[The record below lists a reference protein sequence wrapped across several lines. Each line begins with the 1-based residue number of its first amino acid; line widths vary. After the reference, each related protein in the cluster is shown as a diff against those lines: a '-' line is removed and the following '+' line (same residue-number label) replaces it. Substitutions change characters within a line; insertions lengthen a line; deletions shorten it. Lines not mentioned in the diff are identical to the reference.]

1 MSVYNKIVNLGR
13 ILYISK
19 RLHLKKVTLM
29 NKYIFT
35 IPTYRAIQEASI
47 VNEGITVIAGENGS
61 GKSTLSRAMYYM
73 VNVMSG
79 FPEYVFREALAN
91 VLDMTRPLRDAMTQT
106 THVMSNRTMIREK
119 YDQLAEVENFEDMEA
134 SFQSMLMA
142 YRPILEN
149 FFETVKESKK
159 QDRIL
164 EYLGVDTNG
173 SSAVMAQD
181 CVDAT
186 WQKFTNVVTTAQENI
201 DKHPKA
207 LLFDY
212 LHTYGMDMHDFP
224 QKGVKFTED
233 GVDLIISK
241 FFSAPLGLHR
251 AIYIDTPM
259 AVNDNF
265 NYSTRYWNNLTY
277 LMNQQAVTPT
287 EEERILRR
295 KLREILNGDITIE
308 KDQFT
313 SKSKLCYSRLDGLD
327 IDLVNAA
334 TGIKSFAYLLRL
346 LANGHLKEDTLL
358 LIDEPEAHL
367 HPQWIVE
374 FANILVLLNKKLGVK
389 IVITSHNPD
398 MISAIHSISE
408 AQGVQETT
416 RFYLA
421 KKQDDESFQYTY
433 QDLGTDIGPIFESF
447 NIALNRIEFYGA

>member
-1 MSVYNKIVNLGR
+1 M
-13 ILYISK
+13 
-19 RLHLKKVTLM
+19 
-29 NKYIFT
+29 
-35 IPTYRAIQEASI
+35 PTYRAIQEATI

-73 VNVMSG
+73 VNLMSG
-79 FPEYVFREALAN
+79 FASYVFNEARQN
-91 VLDMTRPLRDAMTQT
+91 VLDMVRSLKDAMTQT
-106 THVMSNRTMIREK
+106 THVMQHRSMIREK
-119 YDQLAEVENFEDMEA
+119 YDQLAEARTFDELEDNLL
-134 SFQSMLMA
+134 SMLNDYQPVLA
-142 YRPILEN
+142 N

-159 QDRIL
+159 QERIL
-164 EYLGVDTNG
+164 EYLGVDVSG
-173 SSAVMAQD
+173 SSEEMAEA
-181 CVDAT
+181 CMNAT
-186 WQKFTNVVTTAQENI
+186 KKKFYDIITTAQENI
-201 DKHPKA
+201 DKHPKT

-212 LHTYGMDMHDFP
+212 LRSYGMDMHDFP
-224 QKGVKFTED
+224 KNGVKFTED
-233 GVDLIISK
+233 GVDLLISK

-277 LMNQQAVTPT
+277 LMNQQAVNPT
-287 EEERILRR
+287 KEENLLRH
-295 KLREILNGDITIE
+295 KLRDILHGDITIE

-313 SKSKLCYSRLDGLD
+313 SKTKLCYSRFDGLD

-346 LANGHLKEDTLL
+346 LANGHLKNDTLL

-374 FANILVLLNKKLGVK
+374 FANILVQLNKILGVK

-398 MISAIHSISE
+398 MVSAIRSISE
-408 AQGVQETT
+408 AQGVLDAT

-421 KKQDDESFQYTY
+421 KMTNEESFRYTY
-433 QDLGTDIGPIFESF
+433 LDLGTDIGPIFESF
-447 NIALNRIEFYGA
+447 NIALSRIDFYGA